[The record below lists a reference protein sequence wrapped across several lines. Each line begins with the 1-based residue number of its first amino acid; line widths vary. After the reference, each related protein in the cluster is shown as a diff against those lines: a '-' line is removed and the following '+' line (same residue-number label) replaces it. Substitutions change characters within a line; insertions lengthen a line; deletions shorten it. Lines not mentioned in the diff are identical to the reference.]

1 LKSEFI
7 IDGETHCVSLEKS
20 ADGFDAVID
29 GIHRNVLIEEMA
41 PGHFIIEKDN
51 RKFRVMVRP
60 VKEKAYVWIGGETL
74 VLERP
79 TEETAGSVAT
89 GSDSHLNAPMPGTLS
104 KLLVEVGQNVEEKQ
118 TVAILEAMKMEHNL
132 RAPRA
137 GIVAKIFFKEG
148 DILDADATVLDLEP
162 IEEDVSS

>member
-1 LKSEFI
+1 MKSEFL
-7 IDGETHCVSLEKS
+7 IDGTTRRVSLEKS

-29 GIHRNVLIEEMA
+29 GTHHDVLIEEMA
-41 PGHFIIEKDN
+41 PGQVVIEKDK

-60 VKEKAYVWIGGETL
+60 VKDKTYVWINGETL

-79 TEETAGSVAT
+79 SEEAVGVVG
-89 GSDSHLNAPMPGTLS
+89 GSDSHLTAPMPGTLT
-104 KLLVEVGQNVEEKQ
+104 KLLVEVGQEVEEKQ

-137 GIVAKIFFKEG
+137 GKVAEIFFKEG
-148 DILDADATVLDLEP
+148 DILEADATVLDLEP
-162 IEEDVSS
+162 LEEDAES